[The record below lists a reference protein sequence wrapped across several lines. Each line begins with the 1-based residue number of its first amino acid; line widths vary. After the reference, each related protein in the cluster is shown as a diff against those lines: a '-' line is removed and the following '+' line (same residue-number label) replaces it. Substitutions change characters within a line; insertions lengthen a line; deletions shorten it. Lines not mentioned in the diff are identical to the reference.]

1 MTIKHAR
8 SLSVLSAFSALSIM
22 LAAPA
27 CSQPEP
33 VGDLIV
39 PFEIGAG
46 IECAVKGVTD
56 VEVTLLEIKSGA
68 AEDVA
73 VESTKVPCTEGK
85 ALFNNIPVGTY
96 ALKVEGF
103 DADDFVVVDN
113 VPAIDNGVL
122 EEIEV
127 GEVLEGRETTA
138 TTVNLSS
145 TPAKL
150 WVRFELNKDGFQ
162 SMCSQIPM
170 TELLITTFKTD
181 GADKIISIT
190 LPCVATPTEA
200 GQYHYL
206 ADPER
211 NLDGSE
217 FDYVRVQPRDA
228 TGNMVGLDVKY
239 ALPEPPGAG
248 RTVKLTFSA
257 ECTAEK
263 CDLECRGGA
272 CTPD

>member
-1 MTIKHAR
+1 MNIKQP
-8 SLSVLSAFSALSIM
+8 VTLSALAILSALI
-22 LAAPA
+22 AVPA
-27 CSQPEP
+27 CNQTDP

-46 IECAVKGVTD
+46 IECSIKGVAD
-56 VEVTLLEIKSGA
+56 VEVTLLELKSGVA
-68 AEDVA
+68 DDVEI
-73 VESTKVPCTEGK
+73 ESTRVPCTEGK
-85 ALFNNIPVGTY
+85 ARFDNVPVGTY

-113 VPAIDNGVL
+113 VQALENGVVGKP
-122 EEIEV
+122 EV
-127 GEVLEGRETTA
+127 GEVLEGRETVA
-138 TTVNLSS
+138 SIVNLSS

-150 WVRFELNKDGFQ
+150 WVRFALNKDGFQ

-170 TELLITTFKTD
+170 TELQVTTYKNQ

-190 LPCVATPTEA
+190 LPCTATPTET

-206 ADPER
+206 TDPER
-211 NLDGSE
+211 KLDGSV

-228 TGNMVGLDVKY
+228 TGNMTGLDLKY

-263 CDLECRGGA
+263 CDLKCNGDA
-272 CTPD
+272 CTQD